1 MKNKN
6 AFVSQKE
13 VVLSANAV
21 LVTKTDTKGI
31 ITYTNDE
38 FCRSAGYTR
47 EELIGKSHNIVRH
60 PDMPPAAFKWLW
72 DTLKAERPWRGMVKN
87 RCKNGDHYWV
97 LATVAPLLDD
107 GKVVGYVSVR
117 RAPSRVQIAEAEA
130 LYQGLNQSG
139 SEVVSKYEKYKFKNW
154 SLRAKLQ
161 TLVQGTLLIV
171 LTSAQIFMANTLLD
185 EMRIQALNK
194 GNQLA
199 SEVIDS
205 ANMLMVAGQ
214 MSEAGNREL
223 LMKKITASAQ
233 VKSAQLVRA
242 QPVIS
247 LYGAGLAEGK
257 ISTDLQRQVIQSGM
271 AVSQFAVDVDGKKI
285 LRVVTPYLAHKDFHG
300 TDCTGCHQVA
310 ENTVLG
316 ASDIVIDLSSDF
328 ARFWRTELQTALAQL
343 MLHIVLLIFI
353 GYVIRRYVTDPAKKL
368 SYSLRD
374 IMGGKLDAELAID
387 VHDEV
392 GGLLC
397 NVQTLQCYLRT
408 LVNEIAYSV
417 RVVNDKVSYVRNEI
431 GQEMT
436 NVEREQ
442 DRIQAIAATMEQF
455 SQSIAEVASMAADS
469 KAEAERAQAVVAQN
483 ERNMA
488 LSMQASNKV
497 AATVQ
502 QSSLTIA
509 ELGESIGKVGLIAN
523 TIKEIA
529 DQTNLLALN
538 AAIEAARAGEQGR
551 GFAVVADEV
560 RKLAERTATST
571 KDIATTIT
579 AITEIS
585 NAAVKSMSEAV
596 REVQSGAEA
605 IQQNSA
611 GLKAISTATKN
622 VLERTQSIANATHEQ
637 SAAGQDV
644 ANSLEKITGL
654 ADSNTAAL
662 KNIGHTT
669 EELTMSADKLSK
681 AGYPLTKCEANV

>member
-13 VVLSANAV
+13 VVLGANAV

-38 FCRSAGYTR
+38 FCRIAGYTR

-171 LTSAQIFMANTLLD
+171 LTSAQIFMANTFLD

-199 SEVIDS
+199 NEVIDS

-247 LYGAGLAEGK
+247 LYGLDLRRERYPRIYSGK
-257 ISTDLQRQVIQSGM
+257 
-271 AVSQFAVDVDGKKI
+271 
-285 LRVVTPYLAHKDFHG
+285 
-300 TDCTGCHQVA
+300 
-310 ENTVLG
+310 
-316 ASDIVIDLSSDF
+316 
-328 ARFWRTELQTALAQL
+328 
-343 MLHIVLLIFI
+343 
-353 GYVIRRYVTDPAKKL
+353 
-368 SYSLRD
+368 
-374 IMGGKLDAELAID
+374 
-387 VHDEV
+387 
-392 GGLLC
+392 
-397 NVQTLQCYLRT
+397 
-408 LVNEIAYSV
+408 
-417 RVVNDKVSYVRNEI
+417 
-431 GQEMT
+431 
-436 NVEREQ
+436 
-442 DRIQAIAATMEQF
+442 
-455 SQSIAEVASMAADS
+455 
-469 KAEAERAQAVVAQN
+469 
-483 ERNMA
+483 
-488 LSMQASNKV
+488 
-497 AATVQ
+497 
-502 QSSLTIA
+502 
-509 ELGESIGKVGLIAN
+509 
-523 TIKEIA
+523 
-529 DQTNLLALN
+529 
-538 AAIEAARAGEQGR
+538 
-551 GFAVVADEV
+551 
-560 RKLAERTATST
+560 
-571 KDIATTIT
+571 
-579 AITEIS
+579 
-585 NAAVKSMSEAV
+585 
-596 REVQSGAEA
+596 
-605 IQQNSA
+605 
-611 GLKAISTATKN
+611 
-622 VLERTQSIANATHEQ
+622 
-637 SAAGQDV
+637 
-644 ANSLEKITGL
+644 
-654 ADSNTAAL
+654 
-662 KNIGHTT
+662 
-669 EELTMSADKLSK
+669 
-681 AGYPLTKCEANV
+681 